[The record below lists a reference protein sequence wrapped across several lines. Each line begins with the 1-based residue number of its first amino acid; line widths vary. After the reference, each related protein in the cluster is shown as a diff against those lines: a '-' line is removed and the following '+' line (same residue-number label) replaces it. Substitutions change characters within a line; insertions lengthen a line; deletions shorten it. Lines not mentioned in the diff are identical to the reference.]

1 MLDIGNTRIKA
12 GLFSGPE
19 PADCLYFSSREAC
32 IEGLKPLI
40 SKIRRAIIGTV
51 VSDIDDL
58 LALLPAN
65 TLVFKSDTPIP
76 IKNGY
81 ATQQTLGSDRLAA
94 AIGAQGLFPG
104 QNCLVVDAG
113 TCIKYNILSKDN
125 VYLGGAISPGLAM
138 RLRALHTF
146 TDRLP
151 LLEMDADFDTL
162 TGRSTRDSILSG
174 VLNGALA
181 EADGLID
188 RYRAQFPGLACIVT
202 GGDGPYLAK
211 RLKNHI
217 FAEPYLVLKG
227 LHGVLLYNDRLEK

>member
-12 GLFSGPE
+12 GLFNGPE
-19 PADCLYFSSREAC
+19 PDDCLYFSSRAAC
-32 IEGLKPLI
+32 LEGLKPLLP
-40 SKIRRAIIGTV
+40 KIRRAIIGTV
-51 VSDIDDL
+51 VEDTGDL
-58 LALLPAN
+58 LALLPAD

-76 IKNGY
+76 VANGY

-94 AIGAQGLFPG
+94 AIGAQELFPG

-113 TCIKYNILSKDN
+113 TCIKYNILSKDD
-125 VYLGGAISPGLAM
+125 VYLGGAISPGLKM
-138 RLRALHTF
+138 RLRALHEF

-151 LLEMDADFDTL
+151 LLEMDAGFETL
-162 TGRSTRDSILSG
+162 TGQSTRDSILSG

-181 EADGLID
+181 EVDGLID
-188 RYRAQFPGLACIVT
+188 RYRAQFPGLACVVT

-227 LHGVLLYNDRLEK
+227 LHRVLLYNDRLEK

>member
-12 GLFSGPE
+12 GLFSGTE
-19 PADCLYFSSREAC
+19 PFDCLYFNSRAAC
-32 IEGLKPLI
+32 LEGLKPLLP
-40 SKIRRAIIGTV
+40 KIRRAIIGTV
-51 VSDIDDL
+51 VSDIGDL
-58 LALLPAN
+58 LNLLPAD

-81 ATQQTLGSDRLAA
+81 ATQQSLGSDRLAA
-94 AIGAQGLFPG
+94 AIGAYGLFAG
-104 QNCLVVDAG
+104 QNCLAVDAG
-113 TCIKYNILSKDN
+113 TCIKYNILTREG
-125 VYLGGAISPGLAM
+125 VYLGGAISPGLSM
-138 RLRALHTF
+138 RLKALHEF

-162 TGRSTRDSILSG
+162 TGQTTRDSMLSG

-181 EADGLID
+181 EVDGLIG
-188 RYRAQFPGLACIVT
+188 RYRAQFPDLACIIT